1 MKNRTKLWIMIA
13 LALILI
19 GCVLFGGVMMAL
31 NWDFSKLTTIKYETN
46 EYNPDGQFD
55 SVSIDTDTA
64 DILFVL
70 ADEPFISCYEEKNA
84 KHSVSVKDGT
94 LRIELEKTK
103 KWYDYI
109 GIGFKTPKITVYLPK
124 TQLNTLK
131 IKGHTGDVE
140 IPKDFLFES
149 MDIAITTGRVTNY
162 ASTSGDMRIKT
173 STGGISLENLSA
185 GTMKISVTTG
195 KIMAKS
201 VDCAGEMNIQVDTG
215 DVQLS
220 DVRCK
225 TLMSDGD
232 TGDLHLKNVIAEEK
246 YSLSRSTGDI
256 SFDGCDASE
265 IFVETSTGSV
275 KGSLLSEKIFLA
287 ESDTGR
293 VEVPK
298 SVTGGRCEITT
309 DTGNIKI
316 TVNP

>member
-1 MKNRTKLWIMIA
+1 MKNRTMLWIMIA

-46 EYNPDGQFD
+46 EYNLDGQFD
-55 SVSIDTDTA
+55 SISIDTDTA
-64 DILFVL
+64 DIQFVL
-70 ADEPFISCYEEKNA
+70 ADKSSVSCYEEKNA
-84 KHSVSVKDGT
+84 KHSISVKDGT

-109 GIGFKTPKITVYLPK
+109 GIGFDTPKITVYLSE
-124 TQLNTLK
+124 TQLNTLT

-140 IPKDFLFES
+140 IPKEFLFES

-162 ASTSGDMRIKT
+162 ASTSGDMSIKT
-173 STGGISLENLSA
+173 STGGISLENLSV
-185 GTMKISVTTG
+185 GTMKLSVTTG
-195 KIMAKS
+195 KIMGKS
-201 VDCAGEMNIQVDTG
+201 IRCAGEMNLQVDTG

-225 TLMSDGD
+225 ALVSDGD
-232 TGDLHLKNVIAEEK
+232 TGDLHLKNVIAEEIF
-246 YSLSRSTGDI
+246 SLARSTGDI

-265 IFVETSTGSV
+265 IFVESSTGSV